1 TEKRRDLGVTC
12 LSHGGEAILTV
23 VLVCSISHVNTCL
36 FHFQCFILI
45 SCNVSAITDYQ
56 VWKDATERNNAIYE
70 RSQHTLQYPIADI
83 LQQQTHNY
91 CIVDAS
97 WKSPTEKAGIGWS
110 LFSKEGISWLQGS
123 SAIAPTNSP
132 FIAEAMA
139 MLLAV
144 QQLHT
149 LAYKNVFIFHYV
161 PRNQVHVVDQLAK
174 RARIT
179 NQNYVI
185 SWMNC

>member
-1 TEKRRDLGVTC
+1 
-12 LSHGGEAILTV
+12 
-23 VLVCSISHVNTCL
+23 
-36 FHFQCFILI
+36 
-45 SCNVSAITDYQ
+45 
-56 VWKDATERNNAIYE
+56 
-70 RSQHTLQYPIADI
+70 
-83 LQQQTHNY
+83 
-91 CIVDAS
+91 
-97 WKSPTEKAGIGWS
+97 
-110 LFSKEGISWLQGS
+110 
-123 SAIAPTNSP
+123 
-132 FIAEAMA
+132 

-149 LAYKNVFIFHYV
+149 LAYKDVVILGDCLELIKSLQVISGEQLHKQLQINEAYSILQDIACVADKDKFIFHYV